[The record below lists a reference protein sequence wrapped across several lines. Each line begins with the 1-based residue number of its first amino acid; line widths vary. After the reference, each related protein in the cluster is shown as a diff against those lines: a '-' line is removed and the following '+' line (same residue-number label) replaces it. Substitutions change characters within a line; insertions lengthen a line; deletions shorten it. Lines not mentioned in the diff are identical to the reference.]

1 MTPASSPRSGIDPAT
16 LSPTVRPAD
25 DFFRF
30 VNGPWIDTHVI
41 PDDRAGDG
49 HFYRLRDLSEE
60 RVRAI
65 IQDAPEDSRIGA
77 LFRSF
82 MDEERCDALG
92 TSPLA
97 PDLAAV
103 EAATT
108 PDELAHALGTLA
120 RSGVAGVVAREVWA
134 DPGDPDRMVLWLGQ
148 DGIGLPDEAYY
159 REDQHKELRE
169 KYVAHIDRMA
179 ALATD
184 ALGEAT
190 FTGADVLAFETTM
203 AHYHWDIVKS
213 READLTYN
221 PTTLD
226 ALAESAPGFPWKVW
240 ADAVRIPAEGRDKL
254 VAQQPSF
261 FEAVAALWP
270 GGPEGPDRMSVDA
283 WKSWLRWRVV
293 SSRAPYLTREIS
305 RANFEFYGT
314 ALTGAPQQRERW
326 KRGVALVDGVL
337 GEDVGRVYVERHF
350 PPTHKERMDELVA
363 NLVAAYRDSITS
375 LEWMTDETRTRAL
388 EKLEQFTPKVG
399 YPPKWRD
406 YSGLDLD
413 PADVVGNV
421 RAASAFEE
429 DYDWGRLVRPTDRE
443 EWFTNPQTVNAFYNP
458 TGNEIVFPAAILQPP
473 FFDADADDA
482 VNYGAIGS
490 VIGHEIGHGF
500 DDQGSKFDG
509 KGRLD
514 DWWTE
519 ADRTAFTERTRALID
534 QFDAYSPAQLGPEHH
549 VNGAL
554 TIGENIGDLA
564 GVEIGLKAYAI
575 SRGGSLED
583 APVLDGFTAIQRYF
597 IAYAITEQTKRRD
610 EALITQ
616 ISSDPHAP
624 EEFRIN
630 GVVRNMDAWYEA
642 FGVGPDDALW
652 LPPEERVSIW

>member
-1 MTPASSPRSGIDPAT
+1 MTAAPDASTHSGIDPAT
-16 LSPTVRPAD
+16 FSDTIRPAD

-30 VNGPWIDTHVI
+30 VNGPWLETHVI
-41 PDDRAGDG
+41 PDDRSGDG
-49 HFYRLRDLSEE
+49 HFYRLRDVSEE
-60 RVRAI
+60 RVRDI
-65 IQDAPEDSRIGA
+65 IVDAPADSRIGA
-77 LFRSF
+77 LYQSF
-82 MDEERCDALG
+82 MDEEACTALG

-97 PDLAAV
+97 PDLALIND
-103 EAATT
+103 ATT
-108 PDELAHALGTLA
+108 PDSLAAALGTLA
-120 RSGVAGVVAREVWA
+120 RSGVTGVVAREVWA
-134 DPGDPDRMVLWLGQ
+134 DPGDPDRMVLWMGQ

-159 REDQHKELRE
+159 REDQHQEVRD
-169 KYVAHIDRMA
+169 KYVAHVDRMA
-179 ALATD
+179 SLTADVLGD
-184 ALGEAT
+184 AS
-190 FTGADVLAFETTM
+190 FTGADVLAFETAM
-203 AHYHWDIVKS
+203 ASHHWDIVKS

-226 ALAESAPGFPWKVW
+226 ALATSVPGFPWTTW
-240 ADAVRIPAEGRDKL
+240 ADALLIPAGGRDKL
-254 VAQQPSF
+254 VVQQPSF
-261 FEAVAALWP
+261 MEALGTLWP
-270 GGPEGPDRMSVDA
+270 GGSAELGLDE
-283 WKSWLRWRVV
+283 WKAWLRWRVV
-293 SSRAPYLTREIS
+293 SSRSPYLTPEIS
-305 RANFEFYGT
+305 RANFDFYGT

-350 PPTHKERMDELVA
+350 PPSHKARMDELVG
-363 NLVAAYRDSITS
+363 NLVAAYRESITN
-375 LEWMTDETRTRAL
+375 LEWMTEATRQRAL
-388 EKLEQFTPKVG
+388 DKLDQFTPKVG
-399 YPPKWRD
+399 YPDTWRD

-413 PADVVGNV
+413 PSDLLANV

-429 DYDWGRLVRPTDRE
+429 DYDWGRLMRPTDRD

-473 FFDADADDA
+473 FFDAEADDA
-482 VNYGAIGS
+482 ANYGAIGS

-519 ADRTAFTERTRALID
+519 EDRTAFAERTKALIA
-534 QFDAYSPAQLGPEHH
+534 QFDSYSPAQLGPEHH

-575 SRGGSLED
+575 SRGGSLD
-583 APVLDGFTAIQRYF
+583 GAPELDGYTAIQRYF
-597 IAYAITEQTKRRD
+597 IGYAVTEQTKRRD

-616 ISSDPHAP
+616 INSDPHSP

-642 FGVGPDDALW
+642 FEVGPDDALW
-652 LPPEERVSIW
+652 LAPEERVSIW

>member
-1 MTPASSPRSGIDPAT
+1 MTPASPSPRSGIDPAT

-25 DFFRF
+25 DFFRY
-30 VNGPWIDTHVI
+30 VNGPWIDSHVI

-60 RVRAI
+60 RVRSI
-65 IQDAPEDSRIGA
+65 IEDAPEDSRIGA

-92 TSPLA
+92 ASPLEA
-97 PDLAAV
+97 DIAIL

-108 PDELAHALGTLA
+108 PDELGAAIGALD
-120 RSGVAGVVAREVWA
+120 RWSVAGVISREVWA
-134 DPGDPDRMVLWLGQ
+134 DPGDPDRMVLWIGQ
-148 DGIGLPDEAYY
+148 GGIGLPDEAYY
-159 REDQHKELRE
+159 REDQHRELRD
-169 KYVAHIDRMA
+169 KYVAHVDRMA
-179 ALATD
+179 SLVAD
-184 ALGEAT
+184 ALGAGS
-190 FTGADVLAFETTM
+190 FTGAGVLAFETTVA
-203 AHYHWDIVKS
+203 AHHWDIVKS

-226 ALAESAPGFPWKVW
+226 SLAEATPQYPWRAW
-240 ADAVRIPAEGRDKL
+240 ADALAIPEDGRDKL

-261 FEAVAALWP
+261 FESLAEIWP
-270 GGPEGPDRMSVDA
+270 GGSAGLGMDEWKA
-283 WKSWLRWRVV
+283 WMRWRIV
-293 SSRAPYLTREIS
+293 SARSPYLTREIS
-305 RANFEFYGT
+305 RANFDFYGT

-350 PPTHKERMDELVA
+350 PPTHKERMDELVG

-375 LEWMTDETRTRAL
+375 LEWMTEDTRRRAL
-388 EKLEQFTPKVG
+388 EKLDQFTPKVG
-399 YPPKWRD
+399 YPDKWRD

-413 PADVVGNV
+413 PEDLVGNV

-429 DYDWGRLVRPTDRE
+429 DYDWGRLMRPTDRD

-473 FFDADADDA
+473 FFDAEADDA

-519 ADRTAFTERTRALID
+519 ADRTAFSERTKALIA
-534 QFDAYSPAQLGPEHH
+534 QFDAYSPAQLGPEHR

-575 SRGGSLED
+575 SRGGSLDD

-597 IAYAITEQTKRRD
+597 IGYAITEQTKRRD

-616 ISSDPHAP
+616 INSDPHAP

-652 LPPEERVSIW
+652 LAPEERVSIW